1 MILENFDE
9 KSKKN
14 QFIFFAYSVRSRRV
28 RKPNGLIFKI
38 SSRYSRERTGQ
49 SWKNAIFKKPFFV
62 IFRRI
67 KNCKNALNLR
77 PVAGFSGV
85 SFWPLPYEKMRKS
98 RILQKSLI
106 SAKKHE
112 ISSFITL
119 RTHVDRCKFN
129 QRHKTNSFYHLKNPH
144 NLPKS
149 DIFAESWIF
158 AFFHMGE
165 VKNWPPK
172 KA

>member
-1 MILENFDE
+1 M
-9 KSKKN
+9 
-14 QFIFFAYSVRSRRV
+14 
-28 RKPNGLIFKI
+28 
-38 SSRYSRERTGQ
+38 
-49 SWKNAIFKKPFFV
+49 
-62 IFRRI
+62 
-67 KNCKNALNLR
+67 
-77 PVAGFSGV
+77 AGFSGV

-129 QRHKTNSFYHLKNPH
+129 QRHKTNSFYHLKNPQ

-149 DIFAESWIF
+149 DIFAKSWIFAFFHNYEKVRKSRILQKSLISAKKHEISSFITLRTHVDRCKFNQLHKTNSFYHLKNPQNLPKSNIFVKSWIF